1 MERNIL
7 TDSGPVFNA
16 IIFIIATTTTTTTTT
31 IAAATAP
38 SALPPDSLINHAVMK
53 L

>member
-16 IIFIIATTTTTTTTT
+16 IIFIIATTTTITT
-31 IAAATAP
+31 ITAATAP